1 MDIDVEEVSRF
12 FNNYREMPMP
22 RTVRE
27 LILDK
32 CMRLKSGQLESGVL
46 ELTVLRDIFA
56 PDIAKKLSDKYGA
69 NNMEV
74 PTLRII
80 KTPENF
86 VYDPNTGEYLGKF
99 DVKSR

>member
-12 FNNYREMPMP
+12 FESYREVPMP

-32 CMRLKSGQLESGVL
+32 CIHLKSGQLESGVL
-46 ELTVLRDIFA
+46 ELTALRDIFA
-56 PDIAKKLSDKYGA
+56 PEIAKKLSDRYGA

-74 PTLRII
+74 PTLRIV
-80 KTPENF
+80 KTPQNF
-86 VYDPNTGEYLGKF
+86 VYDLNTGEYLGKF

>member
-56 PDIAKKLSDKYGA
+56 PDIAKKLSDKFFMVLPKNYQSSA
-69 NNMEV
+69 K
-74 PTLRII
+74 IS
-80 KTPENF
+80 F
-86 VYDPNTGEYLGKF
+86 
-99 DVKSR
+99 